1 MLLLDLEIERERERE
16 MRLVLSAIVRLF
28 FVFIAFCFS
37 YLKLPP
43 PPPRYL
49 FSSVEN
55 TSLSF
60 SVERGGILLFSVFFP
75 PENLMIARGRK
86 FITAPRLS
94 RKPPLLFSRTHSS
107 REAVFLWRSA
117 SQGVQLFYRS
127 YVQRPSLFK

>member
-1 MLLLDLEIERERERE
+1 

-37 YLKLPP
+37 YLKLP

-94 RKPPLLFSRTHSS
+94 RKQRCLLPL
-107 REAVFLWRSA
+107 A
-117 SQGVQLFYRS
+117 S
-127 YVQRPSLFK
+127 PSLFPNALFSGSCISMAKCLARCSTVLSFLRPTSISL